1 MTTPDALTKRQKL
14 AIGLAL
20 LVGALLTLA
29 MGLSM
34 SHNGPGSAEMW
45 KVHQSDQPEQ
55 WQPATSL
62 AMMATHW
69 KDYLNAH
76 QLELFP
82 VEGATLVGGSVVDE
96 TWRHLRWTNPKGRLS
111 MFLRP
116 LPSQKQST
124 PWACKP
130 VGHAKGTMCQQA
142 SRGWH
147 VVLISNA
154 ETR

>member
-1 MTTPDALTKRQKL
+1 MTTPDALTKKQKL

-20 LVGALLTLA
+20 LVGALLTLL

-34 SHNGPGSAEMW
+34 GGTSSGSAEMW
-45 KVHQSDQPEQ
+45 KVHQATEPER
-55 WQPATSL
+55 WQPATTL
-62 AMMATHW
+62 GAMATHW
-69 KDYLNAH
+69 QDYLKTH

-82 VEGATLVGGSVVDE
+82 VDGASLEGGSVIDE
-96 TWRHLRWTNPKGRLS
+96 TWRHLRWKSPKGRLS

-116 LPSQKQST
+116 LPTRDQSS

-130 VGHAKGTMCQQA
+130 IGQAKGTMCQQA

-154 ETR
+154 DGP